1 MQTESQPA
9 PELPSGIERF
19 EFKPS
24 GSLKPRQIVRVAIV
38 IGGITLYIAVREL
51 LRGTSFMMTFGILST
66 MYCFLGV
73 VLLFSVRRLA
83 SSAVSL
89 DWDNQ
94 FIVLENCYQPKKYL
108 AVTAVKHA
116 RLPMSDVIRADE
128 TKVSGLRSLE
138 IHFKGGSAHLSENYQ
153 QYPLL
158 RDRFDQLAIANNH
171 PQLHVTMAELKQREF
186 AIAVAIGLTLLFGLV
201 AACIWFVTA

>member
-1 MQTESQPA
+1 MQTESQSA
-9 PELPSGIERF
+9 LELPSGIERF
-19 EFKPS
+19 EFNREI
-24 GSLKPRQIVRVAIV
+24 SLKPRQIVHVAIV

-51 LRGTSFMMTFGILST
+51 LRGTSLMMTFGMLST

-73 VLLFSVRRLA
+73 VLFFVVRRIA

-94 FIVLENCYQPKKYL
+94 FIVLENCYQPKKFL
-108 AVTAVKHA
+108 SVSAVKQA

-128 TKVSGLRSLE
+128 TKVSGLRCLE

-153 QYPLL
+153 HYSLL

-186 AIAVAIGLTLLFGLV
+186 AIAVAIGLSLLLGLI
-201 AACIWFVTA
+201 AACVWFVTS